1 MVNIGTVQSV
11 TGIVRAIKEDGTE
24 RVLSIGDSV
33 AENETVITGDGV
45 IVITFSDGAVMDL
58 GSYSSAVL
66 NDDMLGQ
73 ENEQAAQN
81 LAVATAEVD
90 ALQKALTDPEIDP
103 TEALPP
109 TAAGVT
115 DAGGASNNGH
125 TIVSVDYLNPRAPV
139 ESGFDTEGITQVFEQ
154 PDEEL
159 PPVQN
164 DTTNITENDTA
175 LSFAIA
181 STASISEDAAE
192 TATFSVSMT
201 GSLAP
206 GETASVDI
214 GLGPQSATD
223 GADYTAFL
231 AAVSAA
237 AALEPGV
244 SYSAGTLTFDSSFDG
259 QFDFTVDAINDS
271 VVEGTE
277 TIVGQL
283 SNASVSNGT
292 ASITTASTTTDIT
305 ENDTALSFD
314 ITVDSENSMNDASNL
329 LAVISEEDTSDNE
342 GIFII
347 SKSGNALA
355 TGNTASVT
363 ITVSGSAKDA
373 DFQGRSGAGYSSVV
387 AAIKTAAEAANLSVS
402 GETAT
407 SLVVTWDSTSD
418 NSFNVDLVAFDDAIK
433 DSSEVLTLT
442 LAAPSISHGPAPT
455 LINTAATLRVEDIDN
470 DIPVIKL
477 AKSTDNSSE
486 FTIVN
491 HDDVSSAGY
500 HNSYG
505 YYVKTLDSNGVV
517 ISDDPTIGVIVEGDV
532 HFHHGGFTN
541 PLTILGFSQEQ
552 IGYFIIPNGN
562 AMNKLVDGQQVT
574 FKFVSGEWQAFDGHD
589 TPIKGAGSHV
599 LFDIAKLNKDGQ
611 DHVQDNALKGNQN
624 WEDLQIPTSD
634 GDYNDV
640 NLNVDWT
647 KVTVT
652 GDVVESVSF
661 GSDGPGIVDF
671 DFDNTTSDV
680 VVSGG
685 ALKSNGYDIT
695 FEAKDS
701 DSDGFNDQI
710 IGVANGAEVLTIDG
724 ILEGKYD
731 VNVLGPI
738 DDNSE
743 DVNIDINTHVTAE
756 DVDGDVSAID
766 LNINIHVDLNQ
777 LIIQ

>member
-1 MVNIGTVQSV
+1 
-11 TGIVRAIKEDGTE
+11 
-24 RVLSIGDSV
+24 
-33 AENETVITGDGV
+33 
-45 IVITFSDGAVMDL
+45 
-58 GSYSSAVL
+58 
-66 NDDMLGQ
+66 
-73 ENEQAAQN
+73 
-81 LAVATAEVD
+81 
-90 ALQKALTDPEIDP
+90 
-103 TEALPP
+103 
-109 TAAGVT
+109 
-115 DAGGASNNGH
+115 
-125 TIVSVDYLNPRAPV
+125 
-139 ESGFDTEGITQVFEQ
+139 
-154 PDEEL
+154 
-159 PPVQN
+159 
-164 DTTNITENDTA
+164 
-175 LSFAIA
+175 
-181 STASISEDAAE
+181 
-192 TATFSVSMT
+192 MT